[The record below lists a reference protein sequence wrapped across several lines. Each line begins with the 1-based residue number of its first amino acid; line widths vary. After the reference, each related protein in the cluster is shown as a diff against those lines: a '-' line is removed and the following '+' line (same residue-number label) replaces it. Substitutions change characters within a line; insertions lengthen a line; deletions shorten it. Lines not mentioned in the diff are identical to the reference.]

1 MTINNTTSNTFS
13 WFCFNSLDAF
23 KLSAL
28 ASGDLDGNTSKSYT
42 PPDNT
47 NGFYGVRF
55 TAKGGGLEYAMGTVS
70 KDGRIELIGTTDGTY
85 SVNVAKS

>member
-1 MTINNTTSNTFS
+1 MTIKNTTSDTFS
-13 WFCFNSLDAF
+13 YFCFNSMDAF
-23 KLSAL
+23 KIFAL
-28 ASGDLDGNTSKSYT
+28 RSGDLEGNTSISYT

-70 KDGRIELIGTTDGTY
+70 KDGSIELIGPGDGTY
-85 SVNVAKS
+85 SVNVTRS